1 MQSEQIV
8 SCYCPFFPPSCFPH
22 VFNPLLM
29 LVVQI
34 WSAEGCLSLR
44 PLIIVPM
51 VGICSRAQA
60 GDSGANGE
68 NSQAVTEGSDEK
80 ALS

>member
-1 MQSEQIV
+1 
-8 SCYCPFFPPSCFPH
+8 
-22 VFNPLLM
+22 M